1 MLLARIITLSPIS
14 LEKETIQNLIL
25 AFLCYCVIIIP
36 NSLANILRTFVNSC
50 ISSRI
55 PFSELLSLVVFNNS
69 CFSCIIRLMKVA
81 IYPGSFDPITFGH
94 IDIVDRATSLFD
106 QVIIGVAES
115 RSKEP
120 LFSTDERIELV
131 KETFKDNN
139 KINVIGYSK
148 KLTVDLARENNAIA
162 IIRGLRA
169 VADFEYEFQLAT
181 MNRSLAPDI
190 ESIFFTPKDTLIYVS
205 SSLVKE
211 IAQFGGNVERFV
223 PKHIVSAL
231 DKKFS

>member
-1 MLLARIITLSPIS
+1 
-14 LEKETIQNLIL
+14 
-25 AFLCYCVIIIP
+25 
-36 NSLANILRTFVNSC
+36 
-50 ISSRI
+50 
-55 PFSELLSLVVFNNS
+55 
-69 CFSCIIRLMKVA
+69 MKIA

-94 IDIVDRATSLFD
+94 IDIVERACALFD
-106 QVIIGVAES
+106 KVILGVAES
-115 RSKEP
+115 ESKKP
-120 LFSTDERIELV
+120 LFDVAERIELI
-131 KETFKDNN
+131 ESIFEDNP
-139 KINVIGYSK
+139 KIEVLGYSK

-211 IAQFGGNVERFV
+211 IAQFGGDVSKFVTPNVKV
-223 PKHIVSAL
+223 AL
-231 DKKFS
+231 MEKLSS

>member
-1 MLLARIITLSPIS
+1 
-14 LEKETIQNLIL
+14 
-25 AFLCYCVIIIP
+25 
-36 NSLANILRTFVNSC
+36 
-50 ISSRI
+50 
-55 PFSELLSLVVFNNS
+55 
-69 CFSCIIRLMKVA
+69 MKVA

-120 LFSTDERIELV
+120 LFSTDERIELIR
-131 KETFKDNN
+131 ESFKDYN

-169 VADFEYEFQLAT
+169 VADFEYEFQLAS

-190 ESIFFTPKDTLIYVS
+190 ESFFFTPKDTLIYVS